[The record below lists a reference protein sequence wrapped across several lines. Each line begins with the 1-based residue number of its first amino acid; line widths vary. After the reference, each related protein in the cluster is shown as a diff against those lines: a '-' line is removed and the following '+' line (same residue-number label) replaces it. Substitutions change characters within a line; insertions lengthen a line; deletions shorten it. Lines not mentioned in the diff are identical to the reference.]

1 MNCFRCRS
9 GLCAKLIF
17 RPFGAWFHSTFLS
30 HGLRRGLHS
39 GAAPRL
45 QANFEFYSPPLS
57 SYDNA
62 LDAFPCFFTPA
73 LKEPGYC
80 QASLAGRESPNCYSP
95 QSLRNL
101 LIFLR
106 VKLLMEFC

>member
-17 RPFGAWFHSTFLS
+17 RPFGAWFHCTFLS

-62 LDAFPCFFTPA
+62 LGAFPCFFTPA
-73 LKEPGYC
+73 LEAPAIVRRPFGARVSDC
-80 QASLAGRESPNCYSP
+80 PSP

>member
-17 RPFGAWFHSTFLS
+17 RPFGAWFHCTFLS

-62 LDAFPCFFTPA
+62 LGAFPCFFTPA
-73 LKEPGYC
+73 LEAPAIVRRPFGG
-80 QASLAGRESPNCYSP
+80 ASLRLS
-95 QSLRNL
+95 QSAISAQSANL
-101 LIFLR
+101 PARKAFD
-106 VKLLMEFC
+106 